1 MKAVRWGVMGA
12 GGIAR
17 RRTIPEGILPAANA
31 RLVAVMDRTARTR
44 EALQREYQV
53 PAVATVEELLKLPL
67 DAVYIATPTYQHAAQ
82 TLAAAAAGKHVLC
95 EKPLALDVRESERIA
110 AACRAAGVQLG
121 VGYMMRFHAAHQ
133 RIREWIAAD
142 RIGTPVM
149 ARAQLSCW
157 HPPAAGHWRQVRAL
171 GGGGALA
178 DLALHCLD
186 LLEFMLGP
194 IVEITAL
201 TSALVQRYEDDAVE
215 DSGVV
220 ALRFENGALGVVEA
234 QFNVPDAASEN
245 VLEIT
250 GTQGGIRAAHTIGQG
265 SGGELRTSFGRK
277 PGQASAWKVWP
288 LERGPNIYRAE
299 IEAFSRSIQRGT
311 EPPVSGAAGVRGMRL
326 LAACYE
332 AARCGKTI
340 SVREAAPMRKR
351 PTPKQSRA

>member
-1 MKAVRWGVMGA
+1 MKPLRWGVIGA

-17 RRTIPEGILPAANA
+17 RRTVPEGILPAKNA
-31 RLVAVMDRTARTR
+31 RLVALADCDAQTR
-44 EALQREYQV
+44 SALRQLYGV
-53 PAVATVEELLKLPL
+53 PAVATAEELLALPL
-67 DAVYIATPTYQHAAQ
+67 DAVYVATPTFEHAAHVR
-82 TLAAAAAGKHVLC
+82 AAAAAGVHVLC
-95 EKPLALDVRESERIA
+95 EKPLALDVEQAVRMA
-110 AACRAAGVQLG
+110 ATCRSAGVKLG
-121 VGYMMRFHAAHQ
+121 VGYMMRFHPAHQ
-133 RIREWIAAD
+133 QIQTWLEAG
-142 RIGTPVM
+142 RIGTPVV
-149 ARAQLSCW
+149 ARAQLACW

-288 LERGPNIYRAE
+288 LDRGPNIYRAE

-351 PTPKQSRA
+351 PTPKLSRA